1 MIPEAKRSV
10 LIVDDDQLIRNLLYA
25 LFSDSDYDVDMAEN
39 GKAGFQKIQKKRYDL
54 IVSDV
59 NMPEMNGMA
68 FYLMVRENF
77 PGLEK
82 RFIFLTSSQTKEVMS
97 FFSDH
102 DCKYL
107 TKPFKPFDLL
117 DKVEAFLNVPS
128 KKREERLEWSIYCQL
143 WADGLSEPASV
154 VFMAKTLDIS
164 HHGTKIRYFGK
175 PLSPGKKAHIYL
187 KDLDLKRD
195 VTVMWSRSLNESVVS
210 GLYSTD
216 DIPTTFG
223 EKEVKAQ
230 PHTSS

>member
-1 MIPEAKRSV
+1 MIPDAKHSI
-10 LIVDDDQLIRNLLYA
+10 LIVDDDQLIRNLLFA
-25 LFSDSDYDVDMAEN
+25 LFSDSDYVVDMAEN
-39 GKAGFQKIQKKRYDL
+39 GNMGLQKIQEKRYDL
-54 IVSDV
+54 IISDV
-59 NMPEMNGMA
+59 NMPEMNGLA
-68 FYLMVRENF
+68 FYLTVREQF

-82 RFIFLTSSQTKEVMS
+82 RFIFLTSSQTREVMS

-117 DKVEAFLNVPS
+117 DKVETFLNVPA

-154 VFMAKTLDIS
+154 VLMAKTLDIS

-175 PLSPGKKAHIYL
+175 PLPPGKKANIYL

-195 VTVMWSRSLNESVVS
+195 VTVMWSKSLNESVVS
-210 GLYSTD
+210 GLHSSD

-223 EKEVKAQ
+223 EKEVKVQ
-230 PHTSS
+230 PRTSS